1 MIRPIDPLIQLLR
14 TSWEEFERDHA
25 RYFAAAMV
33 YYLLVSVVPLLLVLL
48 AVLGLMLRFST
59 YAAAAEQQGSGRELV
74 PLLAARTEEVQR
86 RADEWFPEVH
96 TRAVRSGADAE
107 GWHAGRAAADRAH
120 LGTGD
125 EIASA

>member
-59 YAAAAEQQGSGRELV
+59 YAAAAEQQVLVTIENNLGPEL
-74 PLLAARTEEVQR
+74 
-86 RADEWFPEVH
+86 RATIAETV
-96 TRAVRSGADAE
+96 ADAADVE
-107 GWHAGRAAADRAH
+107 EELRYLERALR
-120 LGTGD
+120 
-125 EIASA
+125 S